1 MKNIFKKSLEKV
13 WQYNIFYYLSAII
26 KTQL

>member
-13 WQYNIFYYLSAII
+13 WQYKIFYYLSAII